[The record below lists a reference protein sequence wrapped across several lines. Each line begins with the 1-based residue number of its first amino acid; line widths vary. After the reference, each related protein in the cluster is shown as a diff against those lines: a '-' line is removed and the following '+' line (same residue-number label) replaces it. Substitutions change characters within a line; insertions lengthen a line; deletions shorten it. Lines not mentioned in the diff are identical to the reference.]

1 MSSRRRIAPKTQ
13 IITSDRVIFDG
24 ITVVVAVSSAAS
36 KLAFCG
42 IIIITYQAA
51 VLLRS
56 SLAHRVNFDFYKVD
70 LKKNSTEP
78 NQVHF
83 PTFCNEKNTTD
94 RGIKMISTSRVKE
107 TYS

>member
-51 VLLRS
+51 VLLRW
-56 SLAHRVNFDFYKVD
+56 SLAHRVKFDFYKVD
-70 LKKNSTEP
+70 LKKNSTE
-78 NQVHF
+78 
-83 PTFCNEKNTTD
+83 
-94 RGIKMISTSRVKE
+94 
-107 TYS
+107 Y